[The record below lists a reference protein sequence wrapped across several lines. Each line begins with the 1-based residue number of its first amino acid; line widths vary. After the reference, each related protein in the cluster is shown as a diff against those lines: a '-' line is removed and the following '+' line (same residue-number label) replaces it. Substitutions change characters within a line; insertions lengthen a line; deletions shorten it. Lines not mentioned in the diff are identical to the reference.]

1 MDRQNQ
7 DKMLT
12 QADEIATHMEQAIK
26 LNGDGAH
33 VIRDLIAAFKNF
45 QQVDDLWELI
55 ANRYEKLVEAQ
66 DRLLQANL
74 QLQKEMVTVASR
86 VLRLEKKEREQK
98 KTEP

>member
-1 MDRQNQ
+1 MSEKKKDMPTIMTN
-7 DKMLT
+7 
-12 QADEIATHMEQAIK
+12 
-26 LNGDGAH
+26 DG
-33 VIRDLIAAFKNF
+33 VEKNF

-98 KTEP
+98 KNQP